1 VAAMAVLA
9 ASSLMGMSVS
19 AQETPTVEELWKI
32 VQAQQAEIQA
42 LRNEVREAREQAAE
56 ATSQVEMTDAKVEAT
71 GDFIESLAST
81 DMGAKS
87 TSIGGYGELH
97 YNRVD
102 TDAGTSEE
110 IDFHRFVLFFGH
122 QFTDRIHFFSEFE
135 LEHSLAGDG
144 APGEV
149 ELEQAY
155 VDYAIN
161 DSLNART
168 GLFLLPVGI
177 LNETHEP
184 PTFYGV
190 ERNDVESIIIPST
203 WWEAGAG
210 ARGNFSS
217 GLSWDA
223 SLHSGLAMPTQGSS
237 AFRVRSGRQKV
248 AEAIA
253 SDPAATFRLSYTGV
267 PGLSLAASYQY
278 QSDPSQVAGDGL
290 DTGQLL
296 TAHAIFQR
304 GGFGLRALYA
314 GWRFDGFAVEGAG
327 ADEQDG
333 WYVEPS
339 FRFSDKWGVYARY
352 EDVDAARDQDKF
364 TQNEFGINYWPVPG
378 VVLKIDYRMR
388 DHSLGALADEDFDAI
403 DLGFGYNF

>member
-1 VAAMAVLA
+1 MNVKKAAATVVLA
-9 ASSLMGMSVS
+9 ASSLMSMSVS
-19 AQETPTVEELWKI
+19 AQDTPTVEELWKI

-42 LRNEVREAREQAAE
+42 LRNEVREARQQAAE
-56 ATSQVEMTDAKVEAT
+56 ASSQVEMTDAKVEAT

-168 GLFLLPVGI
+168 GLFLSASSTRRMSRPRFTAS
-177 LNETHEP
+177 NATTSRASSSRP
-184 PTFYGV
+184 PGGK
-190 ERNDVESIIIPST
+190 P
-203 WWEAGAG
+203 APACPGA
-210 ARGNFSS
+210 
-217 GLSWDA
+217 
-223 SLHSGLAMPTQGSS
+223 MQ
-237 AFRVRSGRQKV
+237 
-248 AEAIA
+248 
-253 SDPAATFRLSYTGV
+253 
-267 PGLSLAASYQY
+267 AAS
-278 QSDPSQVAGDGL
+278 AG
-290 DTGQLL
+290 TWPCIP
-296 TAHAIFQR
+296 ASPCPP
-304 GGFGLRALYA
+304 RA
-314 GWRFDGFAVEGAG
+314 
-327 ADEQDG
+327 
-333 WYVEPS
+333 
-339 FRFSDKWGVYARY
+339 
-352 EDVDAARDQDKF
+352 AARFAFAAVARKSPRRWRA
-364 TQNEFGINYWPVPG
+364 I
-378 VVLKIDYRMR
+378 
-388 DHSLGALADEDFDAI
+388 SLTRCV
-403 DLGFGYNF
+403 